1 MTVHVQ
7 SDYAQLPERRLEVQS
22 LKNGMEALLGSGQN
36 QPTGHQI
43 QLISDMFVVT
53 VNTANPPRSLARRY
67 DRIKCAL
74 VAAFHSMVLL
84 EDTIAVYG
92 GFSPFCYEYCKD
104 VWQLNL

>member
-43 QLISDMFVVT
+43 QLISDMFCGDSQHGQPTEV
-53 VNTANPPRSLARRY
+53 S
-67 DRIKCAL
+67 C
-74 VAAFHSMVLL
+74 S
-84 EDTIAVYG
+84 
-92 GFSPFCYEYCKD
+92 
-104 VWQLNL
+104 